1 MATRGNG
8 ISIAKAWEELF
19 ERHDILNKI
28 QENGYFRISA
38 TEINTLKEARL
49 MARFDQSSKLPD
61 IFKDNNLSILPVS
74 RGDYLIG
81 PYKTH
86 HRVDYDDVE
95 LIPVKIPDLETIDYT
110 NLYSE
115 SSALLFAY
123 NSGIVSDILE
133 SISKVYFTVNGRMG
147 SGNFDFKI
155 DSTKQN
161 GETMNVSVLNSQIE
175 IDAGY
180 ETDDFFCIFEAKNVA
195 VEELIIRQ
203 LYYPYRLWRSK
214 ISKPVIPVFLVFSN
228 DIFHAF
234 IYRFTDDNHYNSIE
248 LIGHKAYTFA
258 SEAILRTD
266 VDELIRRIVMRAE
279 PSDIPFPQANSF
291 ERIVDLLSIL
301 FDSELT
307 TDEVTNKYVFD
318 VRQTDYYITACVYL
332 GLVKRVVSESGETK
346 YQLTPEAQDIMKKNF
361 RGKYLGLIQRVL
373 EFPVF
378 NEVYKK
384 SIETGLVPD
393 VPEIVPIM
401 KHHGVPLGE
410 GTLMRRASTVKNWV
424 AWILNQFDV
433 E

>member
-1 MATRGNG
+1 MAIRGNG
-8 ISIAKAWEELF
+8 ISVAKAWEELF
-19 ERHDILNKI
+19 ERHDIVNKVR
-28 QENGYFRISA
+28 ENGCFRITS

-61 IFKDNNLSILPVS
+61 VFKDNNLSILPVS

-81 PYKTH
+81 PFKTH
-86 HRVDYDDVE
+86 HKVEYDEVE
-95 LIPVKIPDLETIDYT
+95 YIPVQVPNLETLDYT

-123 NSGIVSDILE
+123 NSGIVNDILE

-147 SGNFDFKI
+147 SGNFEFSI
-155 DSTKQN
+155 DSN
-161 GETMNVSVLNSQIE
+161 LGGEPMNVSVMNSQIE

-195 VEELIIRQ
+195 AEELIIRQ

-214 ISKPVIPVFLVFSN
+214 ISKPVIPVFLVFTN
-228 DIFHAF
+228 DVFHAF
-234 IYRFTDDNHYNSIE
+234 IYRFTDENHYNSIE

-258 SEAILRTD
+258 NQSILRSD
-266 VDELIRRIVMRAE
+266 VDAIINKLTVRNE
-279 PSDIPFPQANSF
+279 PYEIPFPQANSF

-332 GLVKRVVSESGETK
+332 GLVKRVTAEGGETK
-346 YQLTPEAQDIMKKNF
+346 YQLTIDAHEIMKKNF
-361 RGKYLGLIQRVL
+361 RDKYLGLIQRIL

-378 NEVYKK
+378 NDIYKK
-384 SIETGLVPD
+384 SINSGYVPTIN
-393 VPEIVPIM
+393 EIVMVM
-401 KHHGVPLGE
+401 KYHKVPLGDE
-410 GTLMRRASTVKNWV
+410 TLIRRASTVKGWV
-424 AWILNQFDV
+424 TWILNQFD
-433 E
+433 EE